1 MIAAE
6 RIPETS
12 PLEDEAL
19 TEYYSRMAKRYMQFP
34 VKRVLSRIK
43 ALGIER
49 GLALDVGTGPGIFPL
64 GIAASLPELEFLG
77 IDLSPAMIETAQ
89 ANARERGLDERVHF
103 QVGTAYALPLPDKS
117 VDLLICV
124 HTMHHL
130 EDPLAF
136 FNEAAR
142 VLKQGG
148 KYVIVDLRRDAPK
161 PLAIFFNLLWRLF
174 IREERARDGLWN
186 SLKASLTLAE
196 CQRLVR
202 NSMLPQGRIY
212 PQAIEMWIE
221 SY

>member
-6 RIPETS
+6 RIPELS

-19 TEYYSRMAKRYMQFP
+19 TEYYSRMAKRYMHFP
-34 VKRVLSRIK
+34 LKRVLSRIR

-64 GIAASLPELEFLG
+64 GIAASLPKLEFLG

-89 ANARERGLDERVHF
+89 TNARERGLEDRVHF
-103 QVGTAYALPLPDKS
+103 QIGSAYALPLRDKS
-117 VDLLICV
+117 VDLVLCV

-130 EDPLAF
+130 ADPLAF
-136 FNEAAR
+136 LNEAAR

-161 PLAIFFNLLWRLF
+161 PLAIFFNLLWRLVM
-174 IREERARDGLWN
+174 REERARDGLWN
-186 SLKASLTLAE
+186 SLKASLTLEE
-196 CQRLVR
+196 CRGFLR
-202 NSMLPQGRIY
+202 RSMLPRGRIY

-221 SY
+221 SH

>member
-1 MIAAE
+1 MISAE
-6 RIPETS
+6 RIPEFS

-19 TEYYSRMAKRYMQFP
+19 TEYYSRMAKRYMRFP
-34 VKRVLSRIK
+34 LKRVLSRIR
-43 ALGIER
+43 ALGIEQ

-64 GIAASLPELEFLG
+64 GIAASLPQLEFLG
-77 IDLSPAMIETAQ
+77 IDLSPTMIQTAQ
-89 ANARERGLDERVHF
+89 ANARERGLEDRVHF
-103 QVGTAYALPLPDKS
+103 QIGSAYALPLPDKS
-117 VDLLICV
+117 VDLVLCIQ
-124 HTMHHL
+124 TMHHL

-161 PLAIFFNLLWRLF
+161 SLAIFFNLLWRLVM
-174 IREERARDGLWN
+174 RDERARDGLWN
-186 SLKASLTLAE
+186 SLKASLTLEE
-196 CQRLVR
+196 CQRLLR
-202 NSMLPQGRIY
+202 SSILPRGRIY